1 MAVSLSTLQ
10 KYKAEGRKFSALT
23 AYDASFARLMSDVG
37 IDALLIGDS
46 LGNVIQGQ
54 ASTVPVTLDEM
65 VYHTACVAR
74 GNDNCLVIGDVPFM
88 QAATIERAIHAA
100 TRLMQA
106 GANVVKMEGGA
117 WLADTVQ
124 LLHRNGVPSCVHL
137 GLTPQSV
144 NAFGGYKIQ
153 GREAAA
159 ADQLLQEVIEL
170 DQAGT
175 ALFVLECIP
184 ATLGKRISQAV
195 QAPVISCGAGPN
207 CDGQVMVTY
216 DMLGLTG
223 GKPPKFVKN
232 FMEAAQ
238 GNISD
243 AVRAY
248 HQAVVDGSFPA
259 PEHCY

>member
-10 KYKAEGRKFSALT
+10 KYKAEHRKFSVLT
-23 AYDASFARLMSDVG
+23 AYDASFARLMSDAG
-37 IDALLIGDS
+37 IDALLVGDS

-54 ASTVPVTLDEM
+54 ASTVPVTLGQM
-65 VYHTACVAR
+65 AYHTEIVAR
-74 GNDNCLVIGDVPFM
+74 GNHNCLIIGDVPFM
-88 QAATIERAIHAA
+88 EAATQERALNAA
-100 TRLMQA
+100 ARLMQA

-117 WLADTVQ
+117 WLCDTVQ
-124 LLHRNGVPSCVHL
+124 TLLRNGVPSCVHL

-153 GREAAA
+153 GREDAAA
-159 ADQLLQEVIEL
+159 EQLLQETVAL

-184 ATLGKRISQAV
+184 AALGKRISQAV
-195 QAPVISCGAGPN
+195 RAPVISCGAGPD

-216 DMLGLTG
+216 DMLGLVG

-232 FMEAAQ
+232 FMEAAH
-238 GNISD
+238 GNVAD
-243 AVRAY
+243 AIRAY

>member
-1 MAVSLSTLQ
+1 MAISLSTLQ
-10 KYKAEGRKFSALT
+10 KYKAEGRKFSVLT
-23 AYDASFARLMSDVG
+23 CYDASFARLMSDAG
-37 IDALLIGDS
+37 IDVLLVGDS

-54 ASTVPVTLDEM
+54 ASTVPVTLDQM
-65 VYHTACVAR
+65 AYHTGIVAR
-74 GNDNCLVIGDVPFM
+74 GNQNCLVIGDVPFM
-88 QAATIERAIHAA
+88 EAATQERALNAA

-153 GREAAA
+153 GREEAAA
-159 ADQLLQEVIEL
+159 EQLLQETIAL
-170 DQAGT
+170 DQAGA

-184 ATLGKRISQAV
+184 AALGKRISQAV
-195 QAPVISCGAGPN
+195 QAPVISCGAGPD

-216 DMLGLTG
+216 DMLGLTP

-232 FMEAAQ
+232 FMEAAH
-238 GNISD
+238 GNVGD
-243 AVRAY
+243 AIRAY